1 MCHVKEIV
9 CDRGRMDICSV
20 QRLCLE
26 EKREGSDVIPKSLKI
41 HPPKWPKD
49 AVCLIRGAQNLQDDS
64 QLRNTDNIPWQ
75 NGCDVAGALNQKYQG
90 YVVSVSSLTSL
101 AIRKP
106 KQEIV
111 VDLEHNAE
119 IFYEPGDA
127 FYFVVPNVREETTG
141 NFARPYNEW
150 FLLMDGYYSLT
161 KILLSFKSSQS
172 IQCSR
177 AHSVIDGISGGSG
190 PKISYNC
197 EISNYNKNAALP
209 PYIPEISTLRYIFT
223 WCLDIRRSPGRPLL
237 RVLAECTE
245 NECQKRRILELC
257 SAQGVEEF
265 TKFVRQA
272 GLSLVDFLL
281 NFPSCR
287 PTVERLIELLPRLLP
302 RPYSVSCIRE
312 LWGKRMRFIFSLAH
326 FNAIDGRRFHRFG
339 LSSGWLATLKEK
351 QQILMFLKESSRF
364 RLPPPVYS
372 SFDLTCVPLIMICT
386 GTGLAPF
393 LSFLQKLDFLKA
405 GKYRV
410 RRELYFGIRNIDD
423 DCIYY
428 RDIMRFVDENILS
441 HVSLCESQPCN
452 GSANKRYVQDV
463 LQERGREIS
472 DILVQKN
479 KDESHP
485 ALIFVCGSSKEMSRS
500 VADAFLYIFS
510 KFLNKNKDEAESCL
524 KELRKSDQ
532 YIEDIW

>member
-26 EKREGSDVIPKSLKI
+26 EKEGYKEGSDVIPKSLKI

-64 QLRNTDNIPWQ
+64 QLRVPIAKDPYLNCKITTDKFNTDNIPWQ

-127 FYFVVPNVREETTG
+127 FYFVVPNVREEVDFILDRMG
-141 NFARPYNEW
+141 
-150 FLLMDGYYSLT
+150 FLEAADRKLVIT
-161 KILLSFKSSQS
+161 VKSQT
-172 IQCSR
+172 IT
-177 AHSVIDGISGGSG
+177 
-190 PKISYNC
+190 
-197 EISNYNKNAALP
+197 KNAALP